1 MAAEGTGT
9 LGRMVDLD
17 TEDTWLGRD
26 PLPADPMPLL
36 KGWLD
41 EAFAAGLARN
51 PHAIAL
57 ATSDAAGDP
66 SVRMVLCN
74 AIEPDP
80 GALVFY
86 SHRPSQKGRELEARP
101 RAAAV
106 FYFEAQSRQA
116 RVSGPVELVAEAEA
130 DAYFATRPVDAQ
142 IGAWASAQSTPLA
155 SRDELLAAMD
165 RVADELGADWRAGRA
180 PRPVHRPPHWVGFRL
195 RAERVELWHSR
206 PGRIHDRAA
215 WQRKTADPAAPW
227 TAERLAP

>member
-1 MAAEGTGT
+1 
-9 LGRMVDLD
+9 MVDLD
-17 TEDTWLGRD
+17 TTDAWLGRD

-36 KGWLD
+36 KQWLD

-57 ATSDAAGDP
+57 ATSDANGDP
-66 SVRMVLCN
+66 SVRMVLCK
-74 AIEPDP
+74 AIEPGP

-106 FYFEAQSRQA
+106 FYFEAQERQA
-116 RVSGPVELVAEAEA
+116 RVTGVVEQVPGADA
-130 DAYFATRPVDAQ
+130 DAYFASRPVDAQ
-142 IGAWASAQSTPLA
+142 IGAWASAQSTALG

-165 RVADELGADWRAGRA
+165 RVAEELGADWRGGHAS
-180 PRPVHRPPHWVGFRL
+180 RPVPRPPHWVGYRL
-195 RAERVELWHSR
+195 RAERVELWHGR

-215 WQRKTADPAAPW
+215 WRRETAHPAAPW
-227 TAERLAP
+227 SVGRLAP

>member
-1 MAAEGTGT
+1 
-9 LGRMVDLD
+9 MVDRD
-17 TEDTWLGRD
+17 TTDAWLGRD

-36 KGWLD
+36 EGWLD

-57 ATSDAAGDP
+57 ATSDAGGDP

-74 AIEPDP
+74 AIEPGP

-106 FYFEAQSRQA
+106 FYFEAQERQA
-116 RVSGPVELVAEAEA
+116 RVTGAVERVAAAEA

-142 IGAWASAQSTPLA
+142 VGAWASSQSAPLG
-155 SRDELLAAMD
+155 SRDELLATNRD
-165 RVADELGADWRAGRA
+165 TTIFLPVAPPSEATASAEAGA
-180 PRPVHRPPHWVGFRL
+180 
-195 RAERVELWHSR
+195 
-206 PGRIHDRAA
+206 
-215 WQRKTADPAAPW
+215 
-227 TAERLAP
+227 